1 MRILYDHQ
9 AFTGQRY
16 GGVARYFHDLMESL
30 LEMGVGVKLSL
41 PFSNNEYLKN
51 SSVRRPNK
59 FKHIFG
65 FMPTNMLVSRTNR
78 LNSIVQLQRGKFDVF
93 HPTFFHN
100 YYLNYLGKK
109 PFVLTYHDCI
119 KERFNLNHIDNAS
132 HAQKQDLLN
141 RAAKIIA
148 ISENTKADLLEF
160 YQIKPEKIAVIYHAT
175 SFRNHELP
183 KDFQVKTPEKYL
195 LYVGARNDYK
205 NFTGFVTSIA
215 SVLKEHSD
223 VSLLCAGGGDF
234 NKTEYEFIASLDLQ
248 SQVKQFSF
256 QSDDTLFYLYQHAI
270 AFVYP
275 SLYEGFGIPILEA
288 FACACPVVLS
298 NTSCFPEVAQDAALY
313 FDPNN
318 QEDIADKITEIIQNE
333 ALRKSLVQKGTI
345 RQEYFSAEKTATQ
358 TLNVYKSIL

>member
-1 MRILYDHQ
+1 MKILYDHQ

-30 LEMGVGVKLSL
+30 VDMGVGVKLSL

-51 SSVRRPNK
+51 SSVRRPNE
-59 FKHIFG
+59 FRHIFG

-78 LNSIVQLQRGKFDVF
+78 LNSIVQLQKGQFDVF

-100 YYLNYLGKK
+100 YYLNHLKKK

-132 HAQKQDLLN
+132 HAQKQELLN
-141 RAAKIIA
+141 KAAKIIA

-160 YQIKPEKIAVIYHAT
+160 YQIKPEKIEVIYHSS
-175 SFRNHELP
+175 SFRNHQLP
-183 KDFQVKTPEKYL
+183 VGFQVKTPEKYL

-215 SVLKEHSD
+215 SVLHQYPD
-223 VSLLCAGGGDF
+223 IQLLCAGGGDF
-234 NKTEYEFIASLDLQ
+234 NKTEHELIDSLNLQ
-248 SQVKQFSF
+248 TQVKHFHF
-256 QSDDTLFYLYQHAI
+256 QSDDTLFYLYQNAI

-288 FACACPVVLS
+288 FACGCPVVLS

-313 FDPNN
+313 FNPNDK
-318 QEDIADKITEIIQNE
+318 EDIADKITQIIE
-333 ALRKSLVQKGTI
+333 DKFLRKSLIEKGFN
-345 RQEYFSAEKTATQ
+345 RQQNFSAEKTATQ